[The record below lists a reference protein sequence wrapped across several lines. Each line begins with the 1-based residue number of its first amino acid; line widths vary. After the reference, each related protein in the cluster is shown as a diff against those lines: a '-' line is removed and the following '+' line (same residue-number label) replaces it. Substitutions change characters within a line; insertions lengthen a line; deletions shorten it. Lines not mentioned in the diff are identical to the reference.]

1 MKSFYSCI
9 DAGLVVPQPI
19 QHLAIRDKAQ
29 KAGGAVT
36 FYGSEEAKT
45 LESQAFIKAK
55 LRKSKA
61 LDGVIFFSLHQFRY
75 GLTFN
80 FELLRYILGL
90 NLEVHFAREGL
101 SILDLE
107 QLDELFPFLI
117 AIDYTTRRD
126 RDPAWTRFISHQS
139 ALPDHPSGNADDRA
153 SGGNI

>member
-45 LESQAFIKAK
+45 LKSQAFIKAK
-55 LRKSKA
+55 LQRSTG

-75 GLTFN
+75 GESFN
-80 FELLRYILGL
+80 FRLLRHILAL
-90 NLEVHFAREGL
+90 NLEVHFAREGV
-101 SILDLE
+101 SILNAA

-117 AIDYTTRRD
+117 SVDYTTRRD
-126 RDPAWTRFISHQS
+126 QDPSWARFLSRQ
-139 ALPDHPSGNADDRA
+139 A
-153 SGGNI
+153 